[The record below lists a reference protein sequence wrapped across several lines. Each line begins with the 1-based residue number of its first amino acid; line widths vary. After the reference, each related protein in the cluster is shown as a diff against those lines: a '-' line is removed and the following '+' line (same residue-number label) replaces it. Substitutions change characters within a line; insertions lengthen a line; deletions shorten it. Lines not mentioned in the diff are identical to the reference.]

1 MIREATLRWVER
13 GKRNR
18 LAAYGLSGVTALII
32 DYGVFLILYY
42 IFKVDVAFATVLGL
56 SVGFIASFMLN
67 KLWTFRD
74 RRSTK
79 KVQTL
84 SQIVLY
90 GLLFILNNAFT
101 IFLIRTLLVVGISAA
116 VGKII
121 STILITLWNY
131 ALYKKLI
138 FK

>member
-42 IFKVDVAFATVLGL
+42 IFKVDVAFATALGL